1 MLPHHAVLPPASR
14 NARGEARDLMTPFR
28 VTLDPQ
34 AAAQKPPHP
43 SNNSRALPAL
53 GMYTKL
59 AHLPKKKQK
68 KSPLLFMQLPP
79 GKQATSP
86 HGSGYC
92 H

>member
-1 MLPHHAVLPPASR
+1 MLPHHAVLLPASR
-14 NARGEARDLMTPFR
+14 NTRGEAKDLMTPFS

-53 GMYTKL
+53 GTYTKL
-59 AHLPKKKQK
+59 AHLPNKKQR

-79 GKQATSP
+79 GKQATSSR
-86 HGSGYC
+86 GSG
-92 H
+92 